1 MKNPDFIDV
10 GRIIDEIFGAAE
22 DFTNAF
28 KDSVTFGT
36 EKFSNMR
43 FGEKRDFY
51 PAYSYPPA
59 NVYITEDKTMVF
71 EFALAGFRED
81 DIEIEFRGDHM
92 FFSAK
97 VSDDLK
103 PDGEVR
109 YFKRRLKLKDVSEQK
124 YYVPADKYDQNSAG
138 AVFHNGILRVTVP
151 PRDVVQEKEGVKIHV
166 TTESDTG
173 SGKSGGSKGS
183 GSGRSTGGGSKS
195 SGGGSGSEKEGN

>member
-10 GRIIDEIFGAAE
+10 GRIIDEIFEAAE

-36 EKFSNMR
+36 DKFAGLR

-71 EFALAGFRED
+71 EFALAGFNED
-81 DIEIEFRGDHM
+81 DITIEFRGDHM
-92 FFSAK
+92 FFSAH

-103 PDGEVR
+103 PEGEVR
-109 YFKRRLKLKDVSEQK
+109 YFKRRLKLKDIRSQK
-124 YYVPADKYDQNSAG
+124 YYVPADKYDQENAK
-138 AVFHNGILRVTVP
+138 AVFRNGILRVTVP
-151 PRDVVQEKEGVKIHV
+151 PHEIVQQKEGVRI
-166 TTESDTG
+166 TIRGESTG
-173 SGKSGGSKGS
+173 SARKNGPKGS
-183 GSGRSTGGGSKS
+183 GPKS
-195 SGGGSGSEKEGN
+195 ATTDTEG